1 MSNSAKRAISLDAV
15 IHIARVCE
23 RLPRLQTQIRISR
36 SFRPRHPA
44 NLGSKI
50 RFWIRRK
57 ETPLEHDD
65 QESNDLEDD
74 DLEKEVELKSNLI
87 RGYRK
92 NATASCHPLLC
103 CAR

>member
-1 MSNSAKRAISLDAV
+1 M
-15 IHIARVCE
+15 
-23 RLPRLQTQIRISR
+23 
-36 SFRPRHPA
+36 
-44 NLGSKI
+44 
-50 RFWIRRK
+50 RRK

-87 RGYRK
+87 IGYRK

-103 CAR
+103 CVR